1 MQSTS
6 VCRLVAVAAKQTR
19 PPAVRP
25 EKVVSSVSSRRRR
38 RPAEIQ
44 PENPGAYLSQ
54 YGRSSG
60 EVLPY
65 LDLSAFSQVFDIH
78 PDYVHHDSERQL
90 TITEQHPEYI
100 YEGADGQRE
109 TIKRFELSKG
119 IKELY
124 ESAAQE
130 AGGAGKNNSIDLLAK
145 AETNPF
151 SAQQLRGL
159 MRFPLVAHRVVNMT
173 SKGKIAAMYAMV
185 VVGNGNGLVGVG
197 EGKAETYTAA
207 GDKAFVNA
215 VKNMDYIQRKDT
227 RTVWS
232 DRMVGKMGATIV
244 ELRSRPPGIY
254 FALLSRTRMVL
265 PPSACRFRLA
275 MFAHHPSGS
284 ESCRNNGP
292 VCQGSRVWQLYEHGQ
307 GDDGTAIQRC
317 CSFRCVGYDRTR
329 LICCTKRYIGAAMGE
344 LTGQGK
350 MSRRF
355 KGVGMRTADEIG
367 LDLGRRAVEIR

>member
-244 ELRSRPPGIY
+244 ELRSRPPGFGLRCSPIIHQV
-254 FALLSRTRMVL
+254 AKAAGIMDLSAKVRGSGNSMNTVKATMGLL
-265 PPSACRFRLA
+265 F
-275 MFAHHPSGS
+275 SGAA
-284 ESCRNNGP
+284 P
-292 VCQGSRVWQLYEHGQ
+292 L
-307 GDDGTAIQRC
+307 
-317 CSFRCVGYDRTR
+317 
-329 LICCTKRYIGAAMGE
+329 AMGE